1 MASHG
6 HPSKNAP
13 SGPLLV
19 HSLHPMQ
26 SRGSTSMRP
35 NGGWQVSATQ
45 YIQSSTG
52 QYSTQAGEPA
62 HPVQHSLITAIMCGL
77 RLRLVVVPVDFGS
90 RLTTLSAANSA
101 IVGSASAT
109 VRLPPLSV
117 GPGFSPAP
125 HTNIRFCTILADPA
139 SDVNPACE
147 STVRNCACCYRSD
160 SKRGLRLLNA
170 RSDFFQQ
177 PPSVNSRSG
186 GCQ

>member
-13 SGPLLV
+13 SGPLLM

-35 NGGWQVSATQ
+35 NGGWQVSGTQ
-45 YIQSSTG
+45 YMQSSTG
-52 QYSTQAGEPA
+52 QYPTQAGEPA

-101 IVGSASAT
+101 IVGSASVT
-109 VRLPPLSV
+109 VPCLCSLSGLSCPL
-117 GPGFSPAP
+117 
-125 HTNIRFCTILADPA
+125 
-139 SDVNPACE
+139 
-147 STVRNCACCYRSD
+147 
-160 SKRGLRLLNA
+160 
-170 RSDFFQQ
+170 
-177 PPSVNSRSG
+177 G
-186 GCQ
+186 G

>member
-90 RLTTLSAANSA
+90 RLTTLSAANFA
-101 IVGSASAT
+101 IVGSASVT
-109 VRLPPLSV
+109 VRLPLLSV
-117 GPGFSPAP
+117 GLVLPSGGTAGPSPAHLTQKFASP
-125 HTNIRFCTILADPA
+125 PFLPTARPMSILPA
-139 SDVNPACE
+139 N
-147 STVRNCACCYRSD
+147 
-160 SKRGLRLLNA
+160 
-170 RSDFFQQ
+170 
-177 PPSVNSRSG
+177 
-186 GCQ
+186 